1 MTPMTSPDTKANVS
15 GRSPPVAIVAGS
27 GALPEALADDLE
39 REGRPPVII
48 AISGEADRTIPAR
61 AIATLDIEA
70 LGKLPRLLKSHG
82 VRHVVFAGGVSRR
95 PRWHRF
101 RLTFG
106 IIRMLPRGIRAL
118 GAGDDALL
126 RVVTAFMEKEGIAV
140 LGAHEIMPRLL
151 APEGT
156 IGSVAPTGEDW
167 PAIKAGFT
175 AARAIGALDIGQAAV
190 AFGRRAI
197 ALEGIEGTE
206 GMLERTRDMRNH
218 GRLTSTRRGV
228 LVKCAKPGQDE
239 RADLP
244 SIGPQT
250 VVSAHAAG
258 LSGIAVEAGRSLLL
272 ELDRMREEADR
283 LGLFIVGVREDML

>member
-1 MTPMTSPDTKANVS
+1 MTNHETERPAVLS
-15 GRSPPVAIVAGS
+15 GRKIAIVAGS
-27 GALPEALADDLE
+27 GALPEVLADELE
-39 REGRPPVII
+39 REGNKPVLI
-48 AISGEADRTIPAR
+48 AIKGEADRSVPAR
-61 AIATLDIEA
+61 ADAILDIEA
-70 LGKLPRLLKSHG
+70 LGGLPKLLKGHG

-95 PRWHRF
+95 PKWYRI

-106 IIRMLPRGIRAL
+106 LLRLLPRGIRAL

-126 RVVTAFMEKEGIAV
+126 RIVTTFMENEGITV
-140 LGAHEIMPRLL
+140 VGAHEIMPRLL
-151 APEGT
+151 CPEGT
-156 IGSVAPTGEDW
+156 LGAVTPGKDDW
-167 PAIKAGFT
+167 TAITAGFK

-206 GMLERTRDMRNH
+206 GLLERTRDMRNH
-218 GRLTSTRRGV
+218 GRLTTTRRGV

-250 VVSAHAAG
+250 VISAHAAG

-272 ELDRMREEADR
+272 EAGRIREEADR
-283 LGLFIVGVREDML
+283 LGLYVVGVREDML

>member
-1 MTPMTSPDTKANVS
+1 MTRPDAD
-15 GRSPPVAIVAGS
+15 RPAPVTGQRIAIVAGS
-27 GALPEALADDLE
+27 GALPEVLADELE
-39 REGRPPVII
+39 RESSKPVII
-48 AISGEADRTIPAR
+48 AIKGEADRSIPAR
-61 AIATLDIEA
+61 ADAILDIEA
-70 LGKLPRLLKSHG
+70 LGQLPRILKMHD
-82 VRHVVFAGGVSRR
+82 VRRVVFAGGVSRR
-95 PRWHRF
+95 PKWHRI
-101 RLTFG
+101 RMTFG
-106 IIRMLPRGIRAL
+106 LLRLLPRGIRAL

-126 RVVTAFMEKEGIAV
+126 RIVTTFMENEGITV
-140 LGAHEIMPRLL
+140 VGAHEIMPRLL
-151 APEGT
+151 CPEGT
-156 IGSVAPTGEDW
+156 LGAVAPGKEDW
-167 PAIKAGFT
+167 TAIAAGFE

-206 GMLERTRDMRNH
+206 GLLERTRDMRDH

-250 VVSAHAAG
+250 VISAHAAG

-272 ELDRMREEADR
+272 ETERIRAEADR
-283 LGLFIVGVREDML
+283 LGLYVVGVREDML

>member
-1 MTPMTSPDTKANVS
+1 MTRPDRQAPVA
-15 GRSPPVAIVAGS
+15 GHPVAIVAGS
-27 GALPEALADDLE
+27 GALPEALADELE
-39 REGRPPVII
+39 REGQSPVII
-48 AISGEADRTIPAR
+48 AIRGEADRSIPAR
-61 AIATLDIEA
+61 ARATLDIEA
-70 LGKLPRLLKSHG
+70 LGKLPGLLKAHG

-106 IIRMLPRGIRAL
+106 IVRMLPRGIRAL

-126 RVVTAFMEKEGIAV
+126 RVVAAFMEQEGIVV

-151 APEGT
+151 APEGV
-156 IGSVAPTGEDW
+156 IGALSPTRDDW
-167 PAIKAGFT
+167 PAIRAGYE

-190 AFGRRAI
+190 AFGRRAV

-206 GMLERTRDMRNH
+206 GLLARTRDMRHH

-244 SIGPQT
+244 TIGPQT
-250 VVSAHAAG
+250 VISAHAAG
-258 LSGIAVEAGRSLLL
+258 LSGIAVEAGRSILL
-272 ELDRMREEADR
+272 EADSIRAQADR
-283 LGLFIVGVREDML
+283 LGLFVIGLREDML